1 MCAVSCLGCGE
12 LSFLVVAA
20 CAVLHFS
27 LSFNAHTQNWLMAL
41 GLHAGRDM
49 VLFGA
54 IVHVDAPAIKQS
66 PWVAAILLGWAS
78 TELVRYAFYALNV
91 QQMCPYI
98 LKWLRYTYPVLVFPV
113 ISYVEVY
120 TEYLALPIVAERGLL
135 STEALPN
142 ALNFEIRGEYVL
154 GACALVQAL
163 VTPMFFLNLWR
174 MRTKALAAPPADAKA
189 TASSVDAK
197 PKRS

>member
-1 MCAVSCLGCGE
+1 
-12 LSFLVVAA
+12 
-20 CAVLHFS
+20 
-27 LSFNAHTQNWLMAL
+27 MAL

-78 TELVRYAFYALNV
+78 TELVRYAFYAFHV

-98 LKWLRYTYPVLVFPV
+98 LKWLRYTFPVLVFPV

-120 TEYLALPIVAERGLL
+120 TEYLALPIVAERGTGLL
-135 STEALPN
+135 STGALPN

-154 GACALVQAL
+154 GVCALAQAL
-163 VTPMFFLNLWR
+163 VTPVFFLNLWR
-174 MRTKALAAPPADAKA
+174 M
-189 TASSVDAK
+189 
-197 PKRS
+197 